1 MKILRDNVDLFISK
15 IGFFKMN
22 NLDLFISKIG
32 LEKEETQS
40 KESDAEVE
48 LE

>member
-1 MKILRDNVDLFISK
+1 MNYLDLFISK
-15 IGFFKMN
+15 IGFVEMN
-22 NLDLFISKIG
+22 NFDLFISKIR